1 MADPHEQGRVS
12 RDHYY
17 RKTEVRGRIF
27 AILDWAVDDRGLNL
41 MPHISRAVRRG
52 DILELITTDEE
63 GKRTGA
69 IVDQIATIGFMEVT
83 EAGLLLNG
91 DMLSIDKED
100 IGEVIGFDETHMPNH
115 LNVVIHVTH
124 RRTGKESEIK
134 LDATVKF
141 SAIFEEETDKQM
153 GF

>member
-1 MADPHEQGRVS
+1 MADPHEEGRVS

-17 RKTEVRGRIF
+17 RKTEVRGRMF
-27 AILDWAVDDRGLNL
+27 AILDWAVNDRGLNL

-52 DILELITTDEE
+52 DILELITTEEE
-63 GKRTGA
+63 GKRSGV
-69 IVDQIATIGFMEVT
+69 IVDQIATLGFVEVT

-91 DMLSIDKED
+91 DTLSIDKED

-115 LNVVIHVTH
+115 LNVVIRVAN
-124 RRTGKESEIK
+124 RRTGKEAEIK
-134 LDATVKF
+134 LDATVKL
-141 SAIFEEETDKQM
+141 SAIDEVETDKQL